1 MGRRF
6 SDVKRGAKL
15 NTALNNYITYLQT
28 AGTRP
33 TRIGTQGARNLSV
46 FLYVQP
52 FTVTVDS
59 DEYLQA
65 RCTPDSDTKLRTIV
79 NGVSGAAVT
88 TTLGANTLISLPK
101 FRASRVTYFENSTRS
116 VSVQSSD
123 VTGLQYLKYAGERFS
138 LPFGAQTATDD
149 QQDAFLQ
156 AKAAILA
163 ANQAAAVKRVSLG
176 REYVGIE
183 AA

>member
-15 NTALNNYITYLQT
+15 KTALDNYITYLQT

-33 TRIGTQGARNLSV
+33 SRIGTQGPRNLSV

-52 FTVTVDS
+52 FTVTVAA
-59 DEYLQA
+59 DEFLQA
-65 RCTPDSDTKLRTIV
+65 KATPESNTKLRTV
-79 NGVSGAAVT
+79 VDGTSLAAVT
-88 TTLGANTLISLPK
+88 ATLGANTLITLPK
-101 FRASRVTYFENSTRS
+101 FRASRITYFENSTRS

-138 LPFGAQTATDD
+138 IPFGAQTATAD
-149 QQDAFLQ
+149 QTDAFLQ

-163 ANQAAAVKRVSLG
+163 ANAAAAIKRVGLN